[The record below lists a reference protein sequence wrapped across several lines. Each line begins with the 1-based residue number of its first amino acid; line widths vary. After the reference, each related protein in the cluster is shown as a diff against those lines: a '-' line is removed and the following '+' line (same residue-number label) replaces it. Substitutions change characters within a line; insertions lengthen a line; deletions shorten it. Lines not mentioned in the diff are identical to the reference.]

1 MKEKFERFKNEK
13 TVINVRSQKQ
23 YDDFMKMCEEQGLKW
38 GLGNLPTK
46 DNVYNDYKEETC
58 INLNNLMWLSYS
70 SINYFKKAG
79 YKIIT
84 YKDFIKEETTQFTK
98 SDLKDNHI
106 VKNKKGN
113 KQVWGNKDKSLFN
126 NDLTSKTNDKKTI
139 VEVYEFDKLVWKR
152 EESILDDKEKEWL
165 NHFIESTNIKVNNI
179 TKYESDFYNNRE
191 YLVIDYNNSNDD
203 RESTR
208 FPYFKKGSMYK
219 GMEVNK
225 KYTLK
230 DLGLDD

>member
-13 TVINVRSQKQ
+13 IVINVRSPKQ

-38 GLGNLPTK
+38 SGGNLPTK
-46 DNVYNDYKEETC
+46 QYYYNFYKEETC
-58 INLNNLMWLSYS
+58 INLNNLKELSYCD
-70 SINYFKKAG
+70 IDFYKNYG

-84 YKDFIKEETTQFTK
+84 YKDFMKKSNQFTK

-106 VKNKKGN
+106 VVNKKGN

-152 EESILDDKEKEWL
+152 EEQILDEVEKKYL
-165 NHFIESTNIKVNNI
+165 GDVVRPFRDRVRNIVKIDGVVGI
-179 TKYESDFYNNRE
+179 YISIRIKGEASIDLP
-191 YLVIDYNNSNDD
+191 YLKNKN
-203 RESTR
+203 
-208 FPYFKKGSMYK
+208 MYK
-219 GMEVNK
+219 GMEVDK
-225 KYTLK
+225 EYTLK
-230 DLGLDD
+230 ELGLGE